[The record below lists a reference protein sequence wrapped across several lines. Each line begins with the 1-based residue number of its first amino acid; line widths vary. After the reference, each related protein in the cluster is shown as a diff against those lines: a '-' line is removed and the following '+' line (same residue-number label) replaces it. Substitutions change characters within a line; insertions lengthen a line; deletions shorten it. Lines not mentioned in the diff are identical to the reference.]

1 MLYEMLYGQTPWCQ
15 AMQERGA
22 QRTMFLIGMEPSWS
36 ISFPDIFGSPRVA
49 VEENGAAGPP
59 RPKNTGADI
68 EERSSELSQRQFAH
82 LVRVCQGVLTREVA
96 KRWPLSHVLEECSFL
111 TELSE
116 VETKPWLL
124 ERLRPVQKL
133 DGGDVP
139 PGVRVGGAEPIGGRE
154 RHSDRHG
161 GNASNV
167 SSRRN
172 RARSTGGMIL
182 DDTSIS

>member
-36 ISFPDIFGSPRVA
+36 ISFPDIFDSPRVA
-49 VEENGAAGPP
+49 VVENGGAGPP
-59 RPKNTGADI
+59 RPKKTGADI
-68 EERSSELSQRQFAH
+68 EERELSQRQFAH
-82 LVRVCQGVLTREVA
+82 LVRVCQRVLTRGVA
-96 KRWPLSHVLEECSFL
+96 KRWPLSRVLEECSFL

-124 ERLRPVQKL
+124 ERLRPVEQL

-139 PGVRVGGAEPIGGRE
+139 PGIRVGWPGPTSG
-154 RHSDRHG
+154 RHG
-161 GNASNV
+161 SSASNAP
-167 SSRRN
+167 SRRN
-172 RARSTGGMIL
+172 RARSTGGTQHNDFLIQHSL
-182 DDTSIS
+182 TT